1 MFFVFAALGLAE
13 GGEGQGDL
21 EVEQSGTNC
30 QCSKSQDIIE
40 VGNSYFFR
48 LLLSLEDFI
57 KNPKSVKQISFP
69 LQNLKLQPAK
79 EVDVFAS

>member
-30 QCSKSQDIIE
+30 QCSKSQEIIVIIWNLGVSHLGG
-40 VGNSYFFR
+40 VGLVEPNLTQVST
-48 LLLSLEDFI
+48 L
-57 KNPKSVKQISFP
+57 VISH
-69 LQNLKLQPAK
+69 LGGIISQ
-79 EVDVFAS
+79 